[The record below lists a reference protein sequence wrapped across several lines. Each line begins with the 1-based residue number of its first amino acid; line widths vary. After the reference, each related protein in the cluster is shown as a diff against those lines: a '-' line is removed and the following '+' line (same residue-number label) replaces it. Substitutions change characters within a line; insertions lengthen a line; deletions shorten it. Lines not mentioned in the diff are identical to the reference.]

1 MTKTDLIHIADA
13 AFETLKKAYEGETC
27 RVIIPK
33 RRDRC
38 KRVSEQEFKM
48 AFIQT
53 ILQQPE
59 YSSLSFSVETPTENT
74 YLFGPK
80 SNRFNDFLPNREKD
94 GCRSGCIDLTLYHGS
109 EKAAIIEFK
118 SAGAGEYEIHK
129 DLFKLVNEPG
139 ENVIRAMIQI
149 FEHGDIST
157 TDAIKRKMDSSNV
170 FSSNSEI
177 LYIGYCLDFQKEQG
191 RNIRIIHSRNIDI

>member
-13 AFETLKKAYEGETC
+13 AFETLKKAYEGESC

-33 RRDRC
+33 RRDKS
-38 KRVSEQEFKM
+38 KRISEQEFKM

-59 YSSLSFSVETPTENT
+59 YSVLSCSVETPTEST

-80 SNRFNDFLPNREKD
+80 SNRFNDFLLNREEE
-94 GCRSGCIDLTLYHGS
+94 GCRSGCIDLTLYQGS

-118 SAGAGEYEIHK
+118 SAGASEYEIHK
-129 DLFKLVNEPG
+129 DLFKLIHEPG
-139 ENVIRAMIQI
+139 ENIVKVMIQI
-149 FEHGDIST
+149 FERGDNAT
-157 TDAIKRKMDSSNV
+157 KDAIKRKLDSSNV
-170 FSSNSEI
+170 FSPNSEI
-177 LYIGYCLDFQKEQG
+177 LYIGYCLDFQKGEG
-191 RNIRIIHSRNIDI
+191 LNRGIIHSRNTNI